1 MTYETLTQPEP
12 DAETSS
18 IGTTQALEEGLSVAT
33 SKFNTERF
41 GALSVPPG
49 SATSTTNL
57 GNGTA
62 TATTSLGTERGT
74 HIMAHRS
81 DLQDDIDELDHNEHF
96 DDDLDFTELGEVDFG
111 GEDILMDNNDDKGN
125 LELSEGDE
133 TATVA
138 EGRPK
143 ARRMIVEE
151 DSQQSIENEILRQKV
166 AEMAE
171 IIKARDTELMTK
183 SGEVSI
189 LRMNLDTHK
198 KETRM
203 LDEELRSVRQRHE
216 VEKLEM
222 EKKSQ
227 VALENAQVAY
237 QFDVNVKD
245 DYGRPEERKN
255 AANVKTTGASFP
267 IQPFCIQPFCLR
279 VVVSFTPLNPSGVQY
294 LPVVHEDKI
303 KEWYDANGD
312 VVNFVRNLD
321 DNFSLEN
328 FAMSQKPMSR
338 SRSVG
343 PRAASFEKPKPVVQ
357 ITESVRTS
365 RPVFGFNSEMP
376 TRSPEEVIRDNLL
389 AARDTDYGLP
399 QLCAI
404 EPDEERCVPLKGSRR
419 FNENMQ
425 LGLIT
430 QQCYRSVTDLVR
442 SVNPGSKDRALRD
455 TTRLLQASLILDKPL
470 HATNTL
476 RVLRILI
483 MTYEDLSDE
492 VSGGSVPFLEHDNE
506 DVWSVVPSETSLPSA
521 LACVVYLLL
530 TRLVRDPPTKEG
542 LSRTGYKLKQEAED
556 VLQIEIFQVLNYLAW
571 SQKETKQLA
580 RMFVPLIRK
589 GVFPDLIRF
598 HAAKNNL
605 RNVGLSLDILD
616 IATRDEECRKL
627 LMGWRM
633 SQMAWGDSFPL
644 MNILIGLLGLKA
656 ESMEELANGPLP
668 RIKIRVLDI
677 ISRSIFV
684 NFDQTKKILGE
695 TKLIYTLVYSIR
707 DLEEVAAAIKHRRD
721 LVSLHQP
728 HGAGTPFT
736 TSIWKSRTHTLLE
749 KPLLMTSVRGRG
761 GTMIPTG
768 AEKGVSPL
776 ASVPLNAN
784 DKIFDYLVV
793 LKLELELVVNLFR
806 AVSDEMKALFTKRAN
821 EMRAIAFA
829 VAKISARDLGLAV
842 EARELASEVLF
853 EVVPDDEMEQAY
865 LNLVKDD

>member
-133 TATVA
+133 TAAVA

-189 LRMNLDTHK
+189 LRMNLDTQK

-237 QFDVNVKD
+237 QFDMSKMIMD
-245 DYGRPEERKN
+245 GQKSARTQPMSRPQAHPFPSN
-255 AANVKTTGASFP
+255 PFASNPFASVSSSPSLPSTQVAFSTSQSSMKTKS
-267 IQPFCIQPFCLR
+267 
-279 VVVSFTPLNPSGVQY
+279 
-294 LPVVHEDKI
+294 
-303 KEWYDANGD
+303 
-312 VVNFVRNLD
+312 RND

-483 MTYEDLSDE
+483 MTYEDLSHE

>member
-133 TATVA
+133 TAAVA

-189 LRMNLDTHK
+189 LRMNLDTQK

-237 QFDVNVKD
+237 QFD
-245 DYGRPEERKN
+245 
-255 AANVKTTGASFP
+255 
-267 IQPFCIQPFCLR
+267 
-279 VVVSFTPLNPSGVQY
+279 
-294 LPVVHEDKI
+294 
-303 KEWYDANGD
+303 DANGD

-483 MTYEDLSDE
+483 MTYEDLSHE
-492 VSGGSVPFLEHDNE
+492 MSGGSVPFLEHDNE